1 MTTFPYPFLRTSSSA
16 VGDLDAELAR
26 LATLNVEELRA
37 LWRDRS
43 GRRAPDALSKDL
55 LGRALA
61 HRLQE
66 ERLGGLDRRV
76 SKLLGSST
84 SRAGPPV
91 RHLKIG
97 SVIVRE
103 HRGELHEV
111 MVVPGGFCWR
121 RQVYASL
128 STIARKITGV
138 SWNGPRFFGLRGK
151 DQQAQ
156 ADPGAKPH
164 VAKQQIAMQTGGRS
178 GQGAVRPGSSMGAPN
193 AGEGAA

>member
-1 MTTFPYPFLRTSSSA
+1 MTTFPHPLRPRSPSA

-37 LWRDRS
+37 LWRDRT
-43 GRRAPDALSKDL
+43 GRRAPGALSKDL
-55 LGRALA
+55 LARALA
-61 HRLQE
+61 HGLQE
-66 ERLGGLDRRV
+66 ERLGGLDRRLR
-76 SKLLGSST
+76 KLLGSS
-84 SRAGPPV
+84 SSKAGPPV

-103 HRGELHEV
+103 HLGELHEV

-128 STIARKITGV
+128 STI

-151 DQQAQ
+151 DQPTQ
-156 ADPGAKPH
+156 ADPGAKPR
-164 VAKQQIAMQTGGRS
+164 VKQQIAMLTEGRS
-178 GQGAVRPGSSMGAPN
+178 GQGAVRPRSSVSAPN
-193 AGEGAA
+193 GGRGAA

>member
-1 MTTFPYPFLRTSSSA
+1 M
-16 VGDLDAELAR
+16 
-26 LATLNVEELRA
+26 
-37 LWRDRS
+37 WRDRT
-43 GRRAPDALSKDL
+43 GRRPPEALSKDL
-55 LGRALA
+55 LGRVLA

-76 SKLLGSST
+76 SKLLGSS
-84 SRAGPPV
+84 SNKAGPPV

-103 HRGELHEV
+103 HQGELHEV

-151 DQQAQ
+151 DEPAQ
-156 ADPGAKPH
+156 ADPGGKPH
-164 VAKQQIAMQTGGRS
+164 VKQQIAMLTAGRS
-178 GQGAVRPGSSMGAPN
+178 GQGAVRPRTSMGAPN
-193 AGEGAA
+193 AGGGAA

>member
-37 LWRDRS
+37 LWRDRT

-76 SKLLGSST
+76 RKLLGSST
-84 SRAGPPV
+84 SKVGPPV
-91 RHLKIG
+91 RHLKVG

-103 HRGELHEV
+103 HQGELHEV

-121 RQVYASL
+121 GQVYASL

-151 DQQAQ
+151 DQPAQ
-156 ADPGAKPH
+156 AGQEATPK
-164 VAKQQIAMQTGGRS
+164 IALKDERRPS
-178 GQGAVRPGSSMGAPN
+178 RGAVRLRLK
-193 AGEGAA
+193 GAAADGVAGDRG